1 MNKLVSILLL
11 SVLPLLASARTI
23 GDFFVSET
31 GNVFALLEQS
41 DRMDMVDYYKSGKKM
56 KVSNVMDGQSSI
68 DTLTTDFM
76 KMKLSDAHEVAMWM
90 YPSGKSDTLL
100 VVIETFQL
108 EVPDSKIRVFDSNW
122 NEKELKS
129 VFKMPKMEDF
139 LDKKLSKEQKNEAL
153 SYVEFPLLKLEF
165 TADGGIKAT
174 PTLLKTLGID
184 ERKKLEPCLLDSLQY
199 RFEKSKFK
207 LVK

>member
-1 MNKLVSILLL
+1 
-11 SVLPLLASARTI
+11 
-23 GDFFVSET
+23 
-31 GNVFALLEQS
+31 
-41 DRMDMVDYYKSGKKM
+41 MDMVDYYKSGKKM

-68 DTLTTDFM
+68 DTLTTDFL
-76 KMKLSDAHEVAMWM
+76 KMKLSDAHEVAMRM

-184 ERKKLEPCLLDSLQY
+184 ERKNWSPVCSIRCNIVSKIKIQTCQIAD
-199 RFEKSKFK
+199 RFQKFDDGEAQEENRSKAEIMAI
-207 LVK
+207 VGGRRIVACGCHPVSCA